1 MTPQSLVIF
10 SSVPLFLVVLVMKAL
25 VAFRRVS
32 PILFSH
38 LKYGLFLIFSK
49 IWCIGSRNT
58 VLTTWVAVDPDCPA
72 KSLRGQ
78 LLLYLS
84 DLTSLLSYETTLA
97 FPFPCCWSSSTCL
110 YSSMWSMSWRTLL
123 TGFLVKDFLN
133 SCSACR
139 LILKVLIAT
148 SSKFPSISLNISL
161 FHMVIDSKE
170 SKGQGT
176 PL

>member
-1 MTPQSLVIF
+1 MTPQHPAIFCNVPRSWWYWQLRLWLLLVG
-10 SSVPLFLVVLVMKAL
+10 
-25 VAFRRVS
+25 S
-32 PILFSH
+32 PPIWFGY
-38 LKYGLFLIFSK
+38 LKYGSLLIFSK
-49 IWCIGSRNT
+49 IWCIGSRNI
-58 VLTTWVAVDPDCPA
+58 VLTTWVTVDLDCPA
-72 KSLRGQ
+72 KSLWGQ

-148 SSKFPSISLNISL
+148 SSKFPSISLNI
-161 FHMVIDSKE
+161 
-170 SKGQGT
+170 
-176 PL
+176 P